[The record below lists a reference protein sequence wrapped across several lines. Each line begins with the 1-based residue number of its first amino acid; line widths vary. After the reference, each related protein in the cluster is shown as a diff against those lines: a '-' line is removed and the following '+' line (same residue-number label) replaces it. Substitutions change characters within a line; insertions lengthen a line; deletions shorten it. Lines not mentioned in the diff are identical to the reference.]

1 MDLQVIAFW
10 LLAFVTLGSG
20 LAVVYLTNIVHSA
33 LALIV
38 TFLGIAGIY
47 LTLNADFLAAVQILV
62 YAGAVS
68 ILIVFGIM
76 LITRGDGR
84 MSETNTFGK
93 YKYTALLV
101 VTALFG
107 VISYYIIRTP
117 WQVETGAILEDTMG
131 QIAEILLGHYVI
143 PFELAAIL
151 LTVAMVGAIVIARE
165 VKNPK

>member
-1 MDLQVIAFW
+1 MDYQVIAFW
-10 LLAFVTLGSG
+10 LLSFITLGSA
-20 LAVVYLTNIVHSA
+20 LSVVFFTNIVHSA

-47 LTLNADFLAAVQILV
+47 LTLHADFLAAVQVLV
-62 YAGAVS
+62 YAGAIS

-76 LITRGDGR
+76 LITRGDGK
-84 MSETNTFGK
+84 MAETNLFGK
-93 YKYTALLV
+93 YKYTAAIV
-101 VTALFG
+101 VTTLFG
-107 VISYYIIRTP
+107 VISYFIIRTP
-117 WQVETGAILEDTMG
+117 WSIETAALSENTIGDL
-131 QIAEILLGHYVI
+131 AEILLADYVI

>member
-1 MDLQVIAFW
+1 MELQVILFW
-10 LLAFVTLGSG
+10 LLAFVTLGSA
-20 LAVVYLTNIVHSA
+20 LSVVFLTNIVHSA
-33 LALIV
+33 LALIMSFIGV
-38 TFLGIAGIY
+38 AGIY

-68 ILIVFGIM
+68 ILVVFGIM

-93 YKYTALLV
+93 YKYTAGIV
-101 VTALFG
+101 VALLFG
-107 VISYYIIRTP
+107 VISYFIIRTP
-117 WQVETGAILEDTMG
+117 WQVESTGLAG
-131 QIAEILLGHYVI
+131 SSVGSIAEVLLSEYFI

-165 VKNPK
+165 VKSPK

>member
-1 MDLQVIAFW
+1 MELQVLAFW
-10 LLAFVTLGSG
+10 LIAFVTLGSA

-33 LALIV
+33 LALIL

-47 LTLNADFLAAVQILV
+47 LTLNADFLAAVQVLV

-76 LITRGDGR
+76 LITRGDGK
-84 MSETNTFGK
+84 MNDTNTFGK
-93 YKYTALLV
+93 YKYTALMV

-117 WQVETGAILEDTMG
+117 WQVESGVISEDSIG
-131 QIAEILLGHYVI
+131 QLGEVLFNSYVI

-151 LTVAMVGAIVIARE
+151 LTVSMIGAIVIARE

>member
-1 MDLQVIAFW
+1 MELSVIAFW
-10 LLAFVTLGSG
+10 LLAFITLGSA

-33 LALIV
+33 LALIL

-47 LTLNADFLAAVQILV
+47 LTLHADFLAAVQVLV

-76 LITRGDGR
+76 LITRGDGK
-84 MSETNTFGK
+84 MTDTNTFGK
-93 YKYTALLV
+93 YKYTALVV
-101 VTALFG
+101 VTFLFG
-107 VISYYIIRTP
+107 VISYFIISTP
-117 WQVETGAILEDTMG
+117 WQVKTGTLSEDTMG
-131 QIAEILLGHYVI
+131 EIAEILLGQYVI

-165 VKNPK
+165 VKTPK

>member
-1 MDLQVIAFW
+1 MELSVLAFW
-10 LLAFVTLGSG
+10 LISFITLGSA

-33 LALIV
+33 LALIL
-38 TFLGIAGIY
+38 TFLGIAGLY
-47 LTLNADFLAAVQILV
+47 LTLHADFLAAVQVLV

-76 LITRGDGR
+76 LITRGDGK
-84 MSETNTFGK
+84 MTETNTFGK
-93 YKYTALLV
+93 YKYTALVV

-117 WQVETGAILEDTMG
+117 WQVQTGALSQDTMG
-131 QIAEILLGHYVI
+131 EIAEILLSDYVI

>member
-1 MDLQVIAFW
+1 MELQVIAFW
-10 LLAFVTLGSG
+10 LLAFITLGSA

-33 LALIV
+33 LALIMA
-38 TFLGIAGIY
+38 FLGIAGIY
-47 LTLNADFLAAVQILV
+47 LTLNADFLAAVQVLV

-76 LITRGDGR
+76 LITRGEGK

-93 YKYTALLV
+93 YRYTAFV
-101 VTALFG
+101 VVAALFG
-107 VISYYIIRTP
+107 VISYFIINTP
-117 WQVETGAILEDTMG
+117 WQVEIGVNSEDSIG
-131 QIAEILLGHYVI
+131 QISEALFSNYVI

-151 LTVAMVGAIVIARE
+151 LTVSMIGAIVIARE